1 MELWL
6 LFFVVILLFSVNS
19 IYNRVKSTEAK
30 IDRIAKKLGVSHSP
44 LDEELRALLKAGK
57 DVEAVKVARDELG
70 LSLVEGKKYVDSL
83 RDEAE

>member
-1 MELWL
+1 MEIWL

-30 IDRIAKKLGVSHSP
+30 IDRIAKKLGVSNSP

-83 RDEAE
+83 RD

>member
-6 LFFVVILLFSVNS
+6 LFFVVVLLFSVNS

-30 IDRIAKKLGVSHSP
+30 IDRIAKKLGVLNSP
-44 LDEELRALLKAGK
+44 LDEELYALLKAGK
-57 DVEAVKVARDELG
+57 DVEAVKLARDELG

-83 RDEAE
+83 KDEAE